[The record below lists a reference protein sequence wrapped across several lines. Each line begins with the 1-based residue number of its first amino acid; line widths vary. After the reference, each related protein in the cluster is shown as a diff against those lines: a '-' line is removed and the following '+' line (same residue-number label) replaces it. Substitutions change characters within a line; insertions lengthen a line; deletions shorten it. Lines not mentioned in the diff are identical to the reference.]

1 MVSTCLHL
9 RSRHIS
15 GSTKSVSQCLR
26 AAFLSHQHVSLDEA
40 VQPALNLVETINSQL
55 SNYWFFLLFS
65 AALAV
70 NKKAFYPSEKH
81 SPLFFFLISFCKEIC
96 STSGSQRDISRTSHD
111 KAQQQWWSTDTF
123 LHRPIFTCLIYDPR
137 LQSSRF
143 LPFSDGRAADISFLS
158 STADTSLPLCC
169 SASTLNPSISFS
181 FVHIFC
187 APSRFSPSP
196 LGYSSVS
203 PHALS
208 PPLPRSD
215 FVDFLHLCYVMA
227 LWGRGHFNQYFKQ
240 PGPPGGLAPNATWQH
255 DRMTFE
261 EGGER
266 QPRNTYCCQR
276 CSDLRLGGGNG
287 ARTLM
292 RAIRD
297 HWREEEI
304 WGESKNNGLIKTH
317 SLGDTSPGWFIRLAE
332 IKARRINR
340 NRIIHTVAS
349 EGQQKFTFKRVVKWH
364 TLCLG

>member
-1 MVSTCLHL
+1 M
-9 RSRHIS
+9 
-15 GSTKSVSQCLR
+15 
-26 AAFLSHQHVSLDEA
+26 
-40 VQPALNLVETINSQL
+40 
-55 SNYWFFLLFS
+55 FS

-70 NKKAFYPSEKH
+70 NKKLFIPLRNIAHFSFSSSLSARKSAPLRGLSATHREPPVIRHNNSDEVEIPSFTGLFSPAWSMTPVCGRPGFYHFLMDEQLLYPS
-81 SPLFFFLISFCKEIC
+81 
-96 STSGSQRDISRTSHD
+96 
-111 KAQQQWWSTDTF
+111 
-123 LHRPIFTCLIYDPR
+123 
-137 LQSSRF
+137 
-143 LPFSDGRAADISFLS
+143 AAV
-158 STADTSLPLCC
+158 PP
-169 SASTLNPSISFS
+169 PSISFS

-187 APSRFSPSP
+187 APLRFSPSP

-203 PHALS
+203 LPI
-208 PPLPRSD
+208 PPSQWLCGI
-215 FVDFLHLCYVMA
+215 FLHLCYVMA
-227 LWGRGHFNQYFKQ
+227 LRGRGHFNQYFKQ

-304 WGESKNNGLIKTH
+304 LGGESKNNELIKTH
-317 SLGDTSPGWFIRLAE
+317 SLGDTSPGWFICLTE

-349 EGQQKFTFKRVVKWH
+349 EGQQNFTFKRVAKWH